1 MATFEARRAGVE
13 EGDPETRLHRLSLRE
28 FRNFVRLECSFPAQ
42 GVAIVGPNGSGKT
55 NLLEAI
61 YYLQIFRSFRG
72 ARDADLVR
80 FGEDVFRIEGS
91 VASAGERHELAAAY
105 ERSGRRK
112 KVERDGR
119 AVDRLSD
126 AIGGLG
132 AVVFRLED
140 VEIVRGSP
148 GERRRFLDILLS
160 LVVPGYLADLQRY
173 RAVLG
178 QRNEALREAAPRAL
192 VEAWTD
198 GLVEVGGKIMAARA
212 GWLAERAEAFGRYHA
227 EIAGGGRAEIVYRPS
242 VGEPE
247 PGEPAGHGGVAR
259 TRQAAIERWRNTF
272 RRALS
277 ASAERERR
285 RGVTVVGPHRDDVA
299 FRAAVAD
306 EEARALRSYG
316 SSGQQRT
323 AALALRL
330 VETDTLADR
339 LGREPIYLLDD
350 VFAELDEER
359 SGRLL
364 TLLDEGRSGQ
374 VILTVPKPGEVGLRG
389 GELPRWGIRNGRILR

>member
-1 MATFEARRAGVE
+1 MSTFEARTAGVA
-13 EGDPETRLHRLSLRE
+13 EGDPETRLRRLSLYD
-28 FRNFVRLECSFPAQ
+28 FRNFARLDCEFPSA

-91 VASAGERHELAAAY
+91 LAARRGPSELAAAY
-105 ERSGRRK
+105 RRSGGRRK

-119 AVDRLSD
+119 EAERHSD

-140 VEIVRGSP
+140 VEIVRGAP
-148 GERRRFLDILLS
+148 GERRRFLDIVLS
-160 LVVPGYLADLQRY
+160 LASPGYLKALQRY

-178 QRNEALREAAPRAL
+178 QRNETLREGSGPEE
-192 VEAWTD
+192 VEAWTR
-198 GLVEVGGKIMAARA
+198 GLVESGAAIMEARA
-212 GWLAERAEAFGRYHA
+212 RWIAERAEPFGRYHA
-227 EIAGGGRAEIVYRPS
+227 AISGKSPAEMAYVPS
-242 VGEPE
+242 VGAPE
-247 PGEPAGHGGVAR
+247 DRRELEGWR
-259 TRQAAIERWRNTF
+259 ERF
-272 RRALS
+272 RRALGD
-277 ASAERERR
+277 SAERERR
-285 RGVTVVGPHRDDVA
+285 RGVTVVGPHRDELSL
-299 FRAAVAD
+299 RADVAD
-306 EEARALRSYG
+306 EGERDLRSYG

-330 VETDTLADR
+330 VETDTLSDR
-339 LGREPIYLLDD
+339 LGREPLYLLDD
-350 VFAELDEER
+350 VFAELDEDR

-364 TLLDEGRSGQ
+364 ALLDQGRQGQ
-374 VILTVPKPGEVGLRG
+374 VILTIPKPGEVGLRG
-389 GELPRWGIRNGRILR
+389 GGLPRWGIRNGRILR